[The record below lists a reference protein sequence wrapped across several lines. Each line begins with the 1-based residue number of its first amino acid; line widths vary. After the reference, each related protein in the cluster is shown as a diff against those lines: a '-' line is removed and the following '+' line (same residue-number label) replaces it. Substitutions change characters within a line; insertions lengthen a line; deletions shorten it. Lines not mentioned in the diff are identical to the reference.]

1 MNRNNNTLEGIGAF
15 TVIILAI
22 FTLVI
27 SPALSFMFAY
37 IGGCILKFFV
47 GDALVNGLNIIFNT
61 TRFTLLFVQQ
71 LQQLVNILKQQSIC
85 QSINNNRSYI

>member
-1 MNRNNNTLEGIGAF
+1 MNRKDNTLEGIGAF

-47 GDALVNGLNIIFNT
+47 GDVNGLNIIFNT
-61 TRFTLLFVQQ
+61 TRFTKPMIPV
-71 LQQLVNILKQQSIC
+71 IC
-85 QSINNNRSYI
+85 ATIATIGKYFKTTVDMSRHKGQ

>member
-1 MNRNNNTLEGIGAF
+1 MNRKDNTLEGIGAF

-37 IGGCILKFFV
+37 IIMFRNFGQIMPSMKL
-47 GDALVNGLNIIFNT
+47 
-61 TRFTLLFVQQ
+61 R
-71 LQQLVNILKQQSIC
+71 
-85 QSINNNRSYI
+85 

>member
-15 TVIILAI
+15 TVMLLAI

-37 IGGCILKFFV
+37 IG
-47 GDALVNGLNIIFNT
+47 
-61 TRFTLLFVQQ
+61 
-71 LQQLVNILKQQSIC
+71 
-85 QSINNNRSYI
+85 

>member
-1 MNRNNNTLEGIGAF
+1 MNRKNNTLEGIGAF

-47 GDALVNGLNIIFNT
+47 GDALVNYYIY
-61 TRFTLLFVQQ
+61 RF
-71 LQQLVNILKQQSIC
+71 VNC
-85 QSINNNRSYI
+85 VINNIYLYTWN